1 MAYQIN
7 KTDGTIVSTVPDG
20 QIDQSSTDLTL
31 IGKNYSGFGEIY
43 NENLIKLLENFAS
56 ADTPTHPI
64 RGQVWFDTSENRV
77 KVYNGNEFIPV
88 SSATIAGSQPLTL
101 GAGDL
106 WFNSIEKQ
114 LYFFDG
120 TKTIL
125 LGPAYA
131 ASQGLSGLKVVSILD
146 TLNQTRVVTY
156 LYNNGILLGIFSK
169 DSFTPKS
176 AIQGFSGSIGAGF
189 NAGTVDGFKFYATA
203 TNSEQLGGADA
214 TTYVRKDTSNIIEGQ
229 IRINTDLG
237 LSVGS
242 AGQGS
247 ITVSGGN
254 VIVSN
259 SATNRDIVFNV
270 RKGIVQ
276 EDAFRIASDSRT
288 VTIYNDQPNS
298 QTTIGGSLT
307 VVGDLTV
314 QGNYVTVDVGTLV
327 VEDKNIVLAK
337 QTSTVPTDQN
347 ASGGGIILQGANSH
361 IFLWADSSGLAPQQ
375 TTAAAALAGY
385 NDSTPQLLGTAWN
398 SSEHINI
405 AAGKYFAI
413 NGVEVLSATSLG
425 AGITSIPGV
434 TSFGTLSTLNVGPAS
449 VATVRIQNNRIS
461 SVNPA
466 LPNLEISSLGG
477 SIALIG
483 TPKITGLGTP
493 AAANDATNKAYVDAS
508 IRSRAVVLSL
518 VIPMDSAGN
527 PTITNGYIAG
537 TLLPEIA
544 PIAEYDVNTFARVFC
559 MELSNLPST
568 LNLNIGVPG
577 SNVFTVAAGGS
588 ASAIT
593 SLSVPAQSLDAQLL
607 NPVRS
612 VRTFRLIG
620 SAWTFV
626 GSVTI

>member
-56 ADTPTHPI
+56 ADTPTNPI

-88 SSATIAGSQPLTL
+88 SSATIAGAQPVTL

-114 LYFFDG
+114 LYFYDG
-120 TKTIL
+120 TSTIL
-125 LGPAYA
+125 LGPAYS

-169 DSFTPKS
+169 DAFTPKS
-176 AIQGFSGSIGAGF
+176 AIQGFSGSIGPGF

-259 SATNRDIVFNV
+259 SATNRDIIFNV

-288 VTIYNDQPNS
+288 VSIYDGQPAS

-314 QGNYVTVDVGTLV
+314 QGNYVTVDVGTLI

-337 QTSTVPTDQN
+337 QTATVPTDQN

-361 IFLWADSSGLAPQQ
+361 IFLWADSSGQAAQGSS
-375 TTAAAALAGY
+375 AAATLAGY

-434 TSFGTLSTLNVGPAS
+434 TSFGTLTQLNVGPAS
-449 VATVRIQNNRIS
+449 VPTIRIENNRIS
-461 SVNPA
+461 SINPS
-466 LPNLEISSLGG
+466 LPNLEISALGG
-477 SIALIG
+477 SIALQG

-493 AAANDATNKAYVDAS
+493 VSANDATNKSYVDAS

-537 TLLPEIA
+537 TILPEIA
-544 PIAEYDVNTFARVFC
+544 PISDYDQYTFARIFC
-559 MELSNLPST
+559 MELSNLTST
-568 LNLNIGVPG
+568 LNLDIGTPG
-577 SNVFTVAAGGS
+577 TNVFTVAAGGS

-593 SLSVPAQSLDAQLL
+593 SLSIPSQSLDAQLL
-607 NPVRS
+607 SPVRS

-620 SAWTFV
+620 SAWTFI

>member
-31 IGKNYSGFGEIY
+31 IGKNYSGFGEIF
-43 NENLIKLLENFAS
+43 NENLIKLLENFAG

-120 TKTIL
+120 SNTIL

-176 AIQGFSGSIGAGF
+176 AIQGFSGTIGAGF
-189 NAGTVDGFKFYATA
+189 NAGTVDNFKFYATV

-229 IRINTDLG
+229 LRINTDLG
-237 LSVGS
+237 ISVGDG
-242 AGQGS
+242 GQGS

-276 EDAFRIASDSRT
+276 EDAVRISSDSRT

-307 VVGDLTV
+307 VVGNLTV
-314 QGNYVTVDVGTLV
+314 QGDYVTVDTATLV

-361 IFLWADSSGLAPQQ
+361 IFLWADASGLAPQQ
-375 TTAAAALAGY
+375 TTAAATLAGY

-449 VATVRIQNNRIS
+449 VATVRVQNNRIS

-544 PIAEYDVNTFARVFC
+544 PVAEYDVNTFARVFC

-568 LNLNIGVPG
+568 LNLNIGSPG
-577 SNVFTVAAGGS
+577 TNVFTVAAGGS

-593 SLSVPAQSLDAQLL
+593 SLSVPAQSLDAQIL

>member
-56 ADTPTHPI
+56 GDTPTHPI

-114 LYFFDG
+114 LYFYDG
-120 TKTIL
+120 TSTIL
-125 LGPAYA
+125 LGPAYS

-189 NAGTVDGFKFYATA
+189 NAGTVSGFKFNATA
-203 TNSEQLGGADA
+203 TNAEQLGGADA

-259 SATNRDIVFNV
+259 SATNRDIIFNV

-276 EDAFRIASDSRT
+276 EDAFRIAADSRT
-288 VTIYNDQPNS
+288 VTIYDGQPSS
-298 QTTIGGSLT
+298 QTTVGGSLT

-347 ASGGGIILQGANSH
+347 ASGGGIILQGSSSH

-375 TTAAAALAGY
+375 TTAAATLAGY
-385 NDSTPQLLGTAWN
+385 NDSIPQLLGTAWN

-434 TSFGTLSTLNVGPAS
+434 TSFGTLSQLNVGPAS
-449 VATVRIQNNRIS
+449 VATIRIENNRIS
-461 SVNPA
+461 SINPA
-466 LPNLEISSLGG
+466 LPNLEISTLGG
-477 SIALIG
+477 SIALQG

-518 VIPMDSAGN
+518 VIPLDSAGN

-537 TLLPEIA
+537 TILPEIA
-544 PIAEYDVNTFARVFC
+544 PISEYDVNTFARIFC

-568 LNLNIGVPG
+568 LNFNVGIPG
-577 SNVFTVAAGGS
+577 TNVFTVAAGGS

-593 SLSVPAQSLDAQLL
+593 SLSIPTQSLDAQIL
-607 NPVRS
+607 NPVRT
-612 VRTFRLIG
+612 VRTFRIIG